1 MSTQG
6 LTYVYKNEE
15 LSIEAFKEYRLNKGV
30 VCKKCGSQHHYWLM
44 SKQQFQCVD
53 CRFRTTLRSGTVLQG
68 SKLPYSYFF
77 IAVNLLSKQGNRLT
91 LDEFQKHTGHKY
103 YEPLWE
109 FLNKLKINLDEQARS
124 LILSTYSDV
133 LNKHFRLGLIID
145 NTFPLI
151 PERQLL
157 QEVELQ
163 RVAAVR

>member
-1 MSTQG
+1 MSLLG

-15 LSIEAFKEYRLNKGV
+15 LSVEAFKEYRLNKGV
-30 VCKKCGSQHHYWLM
+30 VCKKCGSQQHYWLM

-77 IAVNLLSKQGNRLT
+77 IAVNLLTKQGNRLT
-91 LDEFQKHTGHKY
+91 LDDFQKHTGHKY

-109 FLNKLKINLDEQARS
+109 FLNKLKINLDEKERT

-133 LNKHFRLGLIID
+133 LGKRFHSGLITD
-145 NTFPLI
+145 NVLPLK
-151 PERQLL
+151 PEFELVSV
-157 QEVELQ
+157 QELEH
-163 RVAAVR
+163 VAAR